1 MAPKNMAVCGHVSL
15 EGGGISIRLAPAEAA
30 GAPGA
35 PPPAEVAVP
44 SYQEIMAF
52 VQDGTLEV
60 HPGRIPLAKRTIIVA
75 IVNIQR
81 EFLGSKGWGG
91 WWSAEAWRRFQVW
104 LSGPKRQRCALQPST
119 PSGAL
124 GLLALAPP
132 QPSVAP
138 GLLALPAFPPEAD
151 QGIDLDKDEDE
162 EEKTGSDEDESD
174 ESDEDESDESD
185 EDEEEQA
192 ENDEDEH
199 AEGYVDNED
208 EQPDRPLCVANFQW
222 NGADWEDLEAALVV
236 LCSQRN
242 MQNLENVEAWN
253 QAVKALNRLYEG
265 Q

>member
-15 EGGGISIRLAPAEAA
+15 EGGGISIQLAPAGAA

-44 SYQEIMAF
+44 TYQEIVGL

-60 HPGRIPLAKRTIIVA
+60 HPSRMPLAKRTIIVA
-75 IVNIQR
+75 IVNIQH
-81 EFLGSKGWGG
+81 EFGGSKGWGG

-104 LSGPKRQRCALQPST
+104 LPGPKRQRCALQPPT
-119 PSGAL
+119 PSVAL
-124 GLLALAPP
+124 GLLARPLP

-138 GLLALPAFPPEAD
+138 GLLALPTFPPEAD
-151 QGIDLDKDEDE
+151 DLDKDDDE

-174 ESDEDESDESD
+174 EGDEDESDESD
-185 EDEEEQA
+185 EDEEEKA
-192 ENDEDEH
+192 VIE
-199 AEGYVDNED
+199 
-208 EQPDRPLCVANFQW
+208 PLCAANLQW

-253 QAVKALNRLYEG
+253 QAVKALNPLYEG